1 MSVLVCENISKN
13 ESGPIKN
20 FSYNFLDNQIYG
32 LVGKNDSK
40 IEELFSLISG
50 EAKPQSGKVYV
61 DGEDLYDNDMA
72 IEERVFY
79 LPSDP
84 SYFNGSPII
93 KIIARLNKSYPKL
106 DNAYAYQI
114 LKKFNIDINAIY
126 SKLTEREKSI
136 VLGVLA
142 LASKANITIMNMPL
156 KDADFKDKYDF
167 FKTVYQDHESY
178 SRTFIINTDFIDDI
192 TYLVDKILFFDKG
205 KLISQ
210 FTVEEINDNFR
221 YLSGKTEVVKSL
233 VSGIKLLGYEDLG
246 KTLTVCVGQKLSK
259 DDIRKY
265 QKYMIKISEVPIHII
280 YVYLVNL
287 RELKD
292 KY

>member
-1 MSVLVCENISKN
+1 MSVLVCENISKSEN
-13 ESGPIKN
+13 GPIKN

-50 EAKPQSGKVYV
+50 ETKPQSGKVYV

-79 LPSDP
+79 LPTAP
-84 SYFNGSPII
+84 SYFNGTPII
-93 KIIARLNKSYPKL
+93 KIIARLSKSYPKL

-114 LKKFNIDINAIY
+114 LKKYGIDINAIY

-142 LASKANITIMNMPL
+142 IVSKANITIMNLPL

-167 FKTVYQDHESY
+167 FKTIYTDHESY

-280 YVYLVNL
+280 YIYLVNL

-292 KY
+292 RF

>member
-1 MSVLVCENISKN
+1 MSVLVCENISKSEN
-13 ESGPIKN
+13 GPIKN

-50 EAKPQSGKVYV
+50 ETKPQSGKV
-61 DGEDLYDNDMA
+61 
-72 IEERVFY
+72 VFY
-79 LPSDP
+79 LPTAP
-84 SYFNGSPII
+84 SYFNGTPII
-93 KIIARLNKSYPKL
+93 KIIARLSKSYPKL

-114 LKKFNIDINAIY
+114 LKKYGIDINAIY

-142 LASKANITIMNMPL
+142 IVSKANITIMNLPL

-167 FKTVYQDHESY
+167 FKTIYTDHESY

-280 YVYLVNL
+280 YIYLVNL

-292 KY
+292 RF